1 VSDLHRSAQEPN
13 VWRYAFASVF
23 VSLHIAATFDPPTT
37 GQMAYDYHLAG
48 HQPPHESEIAPP
60 TMLMHQVALVEEKSH
75 TTTVTE
81 TAFLT
86 AQEGRTR
93 KKYYVPIELRT
104 PFLLAFCI
112 ITLLVF
118 TLLQVAAAS
127 YLGVSGL
134 GSFLPTSNAVDKRTA
149 HFQTTRSDNCPPG
162 ATCAPNPGSWSNPH
176 PTEPIPVGAPPPGS
190 WSTPGS
196 NYFTGAYLP
205 TLLAIMFSVV
215 WKCIFARL
223 KEMEPLYQ
231 MTKPGGAEAKNSLL
245 LSYPSSMLPVVLLK
259 SLWARHWLTLIGA
272 VNLVLVTTCTLF
284 AAETLFLT
292 GVGDGCG
299 VIVDAEGD
307 FNHDCDIVL
316 AMRPAIGFF
325 LGVVLI
331 AMVVMTLIAT
341 NTLRRCS
348 SGVFAEATSIAGI
361 ASLGNEH
368 LLQGASQ
375 SLSNPTRRYT
385 LARAHD
391 TGTVS
396 IIDLAPTA
404 PSHTLVISANNKRK
418 RSHWEMRLPFLIL
431 LFLFQTGILV
441 LILYYRFV
449 SRPGTNNA
457 LETFMDS
464 ESFGV
469 HFFMTLLGLGCKVY
483 WGWIEKYMRRTSPY
497 VALAAPE
504 GATAERSVLLKSHS
518 HPITALFSHGTW
530 THWLLGVVT
539 LMAVLSEVLVI
550 TLNAIPFTIATAYSA
565 YAISVALS
573 TAILALML
581 MTLPAVMY
589 WQMRNK
595 GRVEGFEIPEC
606 MADVLEMTGEGRAWS
621 SLSSLGERDRRKA
634 VEGWGVRFAVREVG
648 EGWQIVVSG
657 SIGHA

>member
-1 VSDLHRSAQEPN
+1 V
-13 VWRYAFASVF
+13 V
-23 VSLHIAATFDPPTT
+23 TFDPPTT
-37 GQMAYDYHLAG
+37 RQMAYDYHLAG
-48 HQPPHESEIAPP
+48 YQSPHKSEIASP
-60 TMLMHQVALVEEKSH
+60 TMLMHQVAPIEEKSY
-75 TTTVTE
+75 TATVTE

-86 AQEGRTR
+86 AQDGGNR
-93 KKYYVPIELRT
+93 KRYYVPTELRT

-112 ITLLVF
+112 ITLIVF
-118 TLLQVAAAS
+118 ALLQVAAAS
-127 YLGVSGL
+127 YMGASGL
-134 GSFLPTSNAVDKRTA
+134 GSFLPTSNPEYKRTA
-149 HFQTTRSDNCPPG
+149 HFQTTRSDSCPPG

-176 PTEPIPVGAPPPGS
+176 PTEPAPGAPAPGS
-190 WSTPGS
+190 WSAPGK
-196 NYFTGAYLP
+196 NYFMGAYLP

-231 MTKPGGAEAKNSLL
+231 MTKSGGAEAKNSLL
-245 LSYPSSMLPVVLLK
+245 LSYPSSMLPIVLFK

-272 VNLVLVTTCTLF
+272 VNLVLVTICTLF
-284 AAETLFLT
+284 AAETLYLT

-299 VIVDAEGD
+299 VIVDAEGE
-307 FNHDCDIVL
+307 FNRNCDIVL
-316 AMRPAIGFF
+316 AMRPALAFF

-341 NTLRRCS
+341 NTLRRRS
-348 SGVFAEATSIAGI
+348 SGVLAEATSIAGI

-368 LLQGASQ
+368 LLQGFSR

-396 IIDLAPTA
+396 IVDLAHTA
-404 PSHTLVISANNKRK
+404 PSHTLAISANEKRK
-418 RSHWEMRLPFLIL
+418 QSHWEMRLPFLIL
-431 LFLFQTGILV
+431 LFLFQIGILV

-449 SRPGTNNA
+449 SHPGTNNP

-469 HFFMTLLGLGCKVY
+469 RFFMTLLGLGCKVY

-497 VALAAPE
+497 VALASPE

-518 HPITALFSHGTW
+518 HPITALFSRGTW

-550 TLNAIPFTIATAYSA
+550 TLNAIPFTTATAYSA
-565 YAISVALS
+565 YAVSVAMS

-581 MTLPAVMY
+581 MTLPAVIY

-595 GRVEGFEIPEC
+595 GRVGGFEIPQC
-606 MADVLEMTGEGRAWS
+606 MADVLEMTEEGRAWS

-648 EGWQIVVSG
+648 ERWQIVVSG
-657 SIGHA
+657 SNGHA